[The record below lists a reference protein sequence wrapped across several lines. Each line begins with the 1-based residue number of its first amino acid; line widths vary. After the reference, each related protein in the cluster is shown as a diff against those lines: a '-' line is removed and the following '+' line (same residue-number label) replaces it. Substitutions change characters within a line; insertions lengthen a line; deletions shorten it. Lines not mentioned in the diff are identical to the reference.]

1 MEDYMKR
8 LFILLTACLVLHA
21 WTGMAA
27 NPEWKPGE
35 VLVKLQP
42 DALSAVGGGRVNLS
56 THVQDDLTRLGA
68 ESWKPAFR
76 FIDSSHGSDLYRW
89 FTIKAQDNVAEVL
102 LKESIDRLAYVEHT
116 DLNYLQY
123 PDSVP
128 NDPHFDQQY
137 AWEIMEATAAWSVV
151 KGSPDVVVAIID
163 SGTDLEHEDLADAL
177 WYNPGETPNGEDSD
191 GNGYVDDY
199 RGWDFRNN
207 DNDPGNG
214 HPENMHGTHV
224 AGIVGAVND
233 NGIGIAGGTWG
244 SELMILK
251 VFADEPGGGAWVSH
265 VAEAIIYAADNGASV
280 VNLSLGSS
288 HFTDVQADA
297 VLYAYNAGVT
307 VLAAAGNGGATGIG
321 HSTPH
326 YPAAHIG
333 AFGVGATNP
342 FENKAGMSN
351 YGDWVAFFAPGV
363 NIRSCMPNNEYSNSS
378 GTSMASPA
386 AAALAALIKTQNP
399 LFTPDQIIER
409 MILGA
414 ENIDEHNP
422 SYRGALS
429 AGRLNFYFS
438 VAQSPVLRID
448 RWVVDDSDG
457 NMNFEADYGETVDLD
472 IWLHNHSWMDGTGI
486 TAAISAGPGITVN
499 NPTATYGNI
508 NNNSTGKNNAPFTLT
523 VTETNH
529 TTIPITVAIS
539 ADGGYNNTVILNL
552 SVNNPVPQLP
562 GFPVYSHDSFYSSPR
577 VADINNDGN
586 LEIIT
591 ASLDGT
597 IHVLHMDGTP
607 LEGWPRNIT
616 PRNEMHNSLILQ
628 APAIADLDGNGFL
641 EIIIADRL
649 YEHNYKNPNNP
660 QAGTELRMP
669 GRIHVFQHDGSDFE
683 GYWPFIT
690 DIPATDPEDAID
702 AGFRSAP
709 TVADVTGDG
718 HLEIIVGN
726 YLSNVLVLDTMG
738 NILPGWPINLGKH
751 IFASAAVFDY
761 TGDGKN
767 EIVIVTKNNDDPLDK
782 GDVFMFTGAGQLM
795 PGFPLVA
802 PNQIYSAPVL
812 ADLNGNDIPELVFG
826 FGDYWNELGP
836 KGVMAMNMR
845 SGVLHGFPVDLPD
858 AIYGTP
864 ALGDLD
870 NDGFPEIVVGTLGS
884 QVYAIKRDG
893 TIMPGFPV
901 TVSTHEDSTI
911 LSSPVIAD
919 INNSGTPEIIV
930 CSEISFRVDAFM
942 HIIKADG
949 TFMDISPI
957 QLDQVGFP
965 SPVIAD
971 ITKNGTPEIV
981 MLDSNISVFNVNT
994 QHNPDKM
1001 YWTTFHGNNHASGL
1015 YEHETPLETGINLM
1029 LTERMFHGGQH
1040 FTLDM
1045 TMTNAENH
1053 PYQNLKV
1060 FGILDVYSMYWFFP
1074 SWSED
1079 IDWFE
1084 YNTLEPG
1091 TTVMNILTFEWPT
1104 NVQGG
1109 ADNLIFWGGMLDQN
1123 DDLLGNIDYAIFGYG
1138 L

>member
-1 MEDYMKR
+1 MKK
-8 LFILLTACLVLHA
+8 LFVLLVACLVLHA
-21 WTGMAA
+21 VPGVTAESEW
-27 NPEWKPGE
+27 NPGD
-35 VLVKLQP
+35 VLVKVYP
-42 DALSAVGGGRVNLS
+42 EALSVTESGQVFL
-56 THVQDDLTRLGA
+56 TMPVEEDLIQMGA
-68 ESWKPAFR
+68 ASWAPVFR
-76 FIDSSHGSDLYRW
+76 FIDANHDSELYRW
-89 FTIKAQDNVAEVL
+89 FKVRTQDHISEVQL
-102 LKESIDRLAYVEHT
+102 QQSIERLEYVEHT
-116 DLNYLQY
+116 DLNYLQF

-128 NDPHFDQQY
+128 NDPHFHQQY
-137 AWEIMEATAAWSVV
+137 AWEIMEATAAWDIV

-163 SGTDLEHEDLADAL
+163 SGTDLEHEDLADAI
-177 WYNPGETPNGEDSD
+177 WYNPGETPNGQDSD

-207 DNDPGNG
+207 DNDPSHG

-224 AGIVGAVND
+224 GGIVGAVSD

-244 SELMILK
+244 CELMILK
-251 VFADEPGGGAWVSH
+251 VFPDTPGGGAWVSH
-265 VAEAIIYAADNGASV
+265 VAEAITYAADNGASV
-280 VNLSLGSS
+280 INLSLGSS
-288 HFTDVQADA
+288 SYTSIQAEA
-297 VLYAYNAGVT
+297 VLYAYNAGLT

-321 HSTPH
+321 HTNPH

-333 AFGVGATNP
+333 AFGVGATNR
-342 FENKAGMSN
+342 FDNKAGMSN
-351 YGDWVAFFAPGV
+351 YGDWVSFFAPGV
-363 NIRSCMPNNEYSNSS
+363 NIRSCLPNDEYSNES

-399 LFTPDQIIER
+399 HFTPDQIAER

-438 VAQSPVLRID
+438 LADSPVLRLD
-448 RWVVDDSDG
+448 RWVVDDSSG
-457 NMNFEADYGETVDLD
+457 NGNFEADYGETVNLD
-472 IWLHNHSWMDGTGI
+472 IWLKNHSWMDGTGI
-486 TAAISAGPGITVN
+486 TAEIHPASGVTIV
-499 NPTATYGNI
+499 NPTANYGSISSKATEKNI
-508 NNNSTGKNNAPFTLT
+508 TPFTLT
-523 VTETNH
+523 VTETSH
-529 TTIPITVAIS
+529 TTIPITITIT
-539 ADGGYNNTVILNL
+539 ADGGYTNTVTLDL

-577 VADINNDGN
+577 VADISNDGN

-597 IHVLHMDGTP
+597 IHVLKMNGTP
-607 LEGWPRNIT
+607 LDGWPRNIT
-616 PRNEMHNSLILQ
+616 TRNDMHSSLILQ
-628 APAIADLDGNGFL
+628 APAIADLNGDGFK
-641 EIIIADRL
+641 EIIVANRL
-649 YEHNYKNPNNP
+649 YEHNFKNPNNP

-669 GRIHVFQHDGSDFE
+669 GRVHVFRHDGSDF
-683 GYWPFIT
+683 GGDWPFIT

-726 YLSNVLVLDTMG
+726 YLNNALVLDYTG
-738 NILPGWPINLGKH
+738 KILPGWPINLGKH
-751 IFASAAVFDY
+751 VFASAAVFDY
-761 TGDGKN
+761 TGDGVK
-767 EIVIVTKNNDDPLDK
+767 EIVIVTKNDQDPLDK
-782 GDVFMFTGAGQLM
+782 GDIFMFNGAGQLM
-795 PGFPLVA
+795 PGFPTVA
-802 PNQIYSAPVL
+802 PNQVYSAPVL
-812 ADLNGNDIPELVFG
+812 ADLTGNNIPELVFG

-845 SGVLHGFPVDLPD
+845 SGILHGFPVTLPD
-858 AIYGTP
+858 SIYGTP

-870 NDGFPEIVVGTLGS
+870 NDGFPEIVVGTIGS
-884 QVYAIKRDG
+884 EVYAIKRDG
-893 TIMPGFPV
+893 SIMPGFPV
-901 TVSTHEDSTI
+901 KVSTHEDSTI

-919 INNSGTPEIIV
+919 LDNSGTPEILI

-949 TFMDISPI
+949 SFMDISPI

-981 MLDSNISVFNVNT
+981 MLDSNISVFNLNT
-994 QHNPDKM
+994 QYNPDKM
-1001 YWTTFHGNNHASGL
+1001 YWTTFHQNNHATGL
-1015 YEHETPLETGINLM
+1015 YGHETHLETGINLM
-1029 LTERMFHGGQH
+1029 LTDRMFHGGNY
-1040 FTLDM
+1040 FSLDM
-1045 TMTNAENH
+1045 TMTNAGNS
-1053 PYQNLKV
+1053 PYPNTMI
-1060 FGILDVYSMYWFFP
+1060 FAILDVYGMHWFFP

-1079 IDWFE
+1079 VDWLD
-1084 YNTLEPG
+1084 YSLLEPG
-1091 TTVMNILTFEWPT
+1091 TTLMNILTFEWPG

-1123 DDLLGNIDYAIFGYG
+1123 GELLGKIDYVLFGYG
-1138 L
+1138 M